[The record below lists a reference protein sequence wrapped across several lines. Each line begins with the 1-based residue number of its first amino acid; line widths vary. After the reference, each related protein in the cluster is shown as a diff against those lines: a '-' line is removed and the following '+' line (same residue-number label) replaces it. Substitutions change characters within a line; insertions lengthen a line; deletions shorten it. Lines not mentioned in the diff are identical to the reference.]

1 MDADLAITVFFLSF
15 DSDTGVADVSGHQGE
30 RLSPGSGDLR
40 VGLGRITPDEWDS
53 PWSVPLSPGRLPGTV
68 CALDQWP
75 AAEQGAADDGA
86 AGEDA
91 GDPPQRGVVAVRQRQ
106 PCQGLASF
114 EVISAPTPLGPTRS
128 PPEGGV
134 GGLVAPFRRT
144 SRQPPGRRPPRPGV
158 PAQRQPSHAPGPAGA
173 IHSGS
178 RWWGDSLSPRC
189 HAASAR
195 SVTDA

>member
-1 MDADLAITVFFLSF
+1 MGEAERGDRQPNQGSIRCSRIQ
-15 DSDTGVADVSGHQGE
+15 VSGHQGE

-128 PPEGGV
+128 PPEVASAVWWRRFDVRLGNHQV
-134 GGLVAPFRRT
+134 GGRLVQVYLQT
-144 SRQPPGRRPPRPGV
+144 S
-158 PAQRQPSHAPGPAGA
+158 A
-173 IHSGS
+173 IACTRAS
-178 RWWGDSLSPRC
+178 WGDPLRLALVGRLTVP
-189 HAASAR
+189 
-195 SVTDA
+195 SVPCGQRT